1 MASQDHQILK
11 EKKNL
16 ASQNN
21 SNRIR
26 NYETDKST
34 ITEQNDLVTQ
44 EHSTNNSH
52 VNTKNKKKNLKI
64 DHGNDYSNKYGKE
77 NEDIQTIKPLRS
89 TTKNTVSTMKS
100 SYKSDHTSLFTSRY
114 NYNSTYSKLP
124 LSLLKNK
131 NKRQYSPFINN
142 TINENST
149 NNSISNN
156 NFILIQIDNLPPNKN
171 WKQIKYLIGGIIH
184 HSNVLQVKL
193 LPPMTSLI
201 APFIIQQSCLVTL
214 TNTLN
219 DDMIN
224 DLILTLNSYTWD
236 NYDLYSYIIPNP
248 MSPINIPPILLNP
261 PSSYSASASASSSSS
276 SAATSPSASSAKQHE
291 LRRVKEQENEV
302 NYPSSSSYGYLP
314 FLYPMIP
321 PTMYLPQRQ
330 YRKRQAHDFLKRPIT
345 SQKNSVDASLSP
357 SLTSYPL
364 NSDTNTVSV
373 PSIHKNNAIDT
384 KKTNEKQEQISFP
397 SFVPIIPTSS
407 PPSSLQQSGV
417 MLLPQTTSVP
427 PIHPITSMVPPISPV
442 SFPPPLLPSQAASTS
457 FSMKQPFYGK
467 KFGDKVTTSPPL
479 PNQSLYNSKSVTN
492 TTKPVTAP
500 TGTADA
506 TTTTTSPS
514 TSGSPKSLAPNVKK
528 MFSYPQHFISTYET
542 NSEIIGGGG
551 GFESCNPLYHPEQFN
566 DMMGRTTD
574 PNFLHPYMGQKRVA
588 NPFKQPK
595 KLKIIFNERNFR
607 KQMTE
612 RRMWQLKLENFPPY
626 LLPETETSINF
637 GTLGQ
642 NEIKIDIVT
651 NMVSKYGKLRWTIL
665 KDFIK
670 LKCPKLLNLR
680 GQHNESISD
689 TTREFYVGVYEAEEV
704 KLVVDIRPEDKME
717 GERVDEGKRIVQM
730 EAILYNAIIG
740 FHNKEYFDICLK
752 NLQDQ
757 EYSLGYRLHVIELPP
772 YNEDGEKE
780 GVGGEDGRSVHNGDI
795 KDALEEEEIRQEI
808 SDLNLS

>member
-276 SAATSPSASSAKQHE
+276 AVTSPSASSAKQHE

-330 YRKRQAHDFLKRPIT
+330 YRKRQAHDFLKRHIT

-364 NSDTNTVSV
+364 NSDTNTINV

-407 PPSSLQQSGV
+407 PSSSLQQSGV

-442 SFPPPLLPSQAASTS
+442 SFPPPLLPSQPASTS

-492 TTKPVTAP
+492 TTKPVTAA